1 MNIITGIS
9 YGEECRV
16 VDLTVKYSI
25 SKFTIFVNKLIKIL
39 LKKVGNKNLWFF
51 RVVKILLSQ
60 NATSHRRFIWKLW
73 WSANK
78 RFSTILRMPISF
90 QAIHPCPWYQF
101 SRLDVVAMLGWTL
114 VIWPGEQDFS
124 LSLAIQKKYQPHVLV
139 ATAFDAGPSK
149 YEFWNN
155 INELKANGAVV
166 AFNVDALKLETS
178 LHKAVPE
185 EETLEFGYDV
195 FQYLNI
201 YFQDITRWMSE
212 DINGKIH
219 RIRWCASWLRTL
231 NQCPIAINWENGM
244 VDYNG

>member
-1 MNIITGIS
+1 M
-9 YGEECRV
+9 
-16 VDLTVKYSI
+16 
-25 SKFTIFVNKLIKIL
+25 
-39 LKKVGNKNLWFF
+39 
-51 RVVKILLSQ
+51 
-60 NATSHRRFIWKLW
+60 
-73 WSANK
+73 
-78 RFSTILRMPISF
+78 
-90 QAIHPCPWYQF
+90 
-101 SRLDVVAMLGWTL
+101 
-114 VIWPGEQDFS
+114 
-124 LSLAIQKKYQPHVLV
+124 

-219 RIRWCASWLRTL
+219 RIR
-231 NQCPIAINWENGM
+231 
-244 VDYNG
+244 